1 MDLMQAI
8 SDYGL
13 AIVGCVGAECENC
26 SCSEPCTA
34 ETCDC
39 VNATEK

>member
-1 MDLMQAI
+1 ML
-8 SDYGL
+8 SDK
-13 AIVGCVGAECENC
+13 ECKNPNCGHEKCKNC